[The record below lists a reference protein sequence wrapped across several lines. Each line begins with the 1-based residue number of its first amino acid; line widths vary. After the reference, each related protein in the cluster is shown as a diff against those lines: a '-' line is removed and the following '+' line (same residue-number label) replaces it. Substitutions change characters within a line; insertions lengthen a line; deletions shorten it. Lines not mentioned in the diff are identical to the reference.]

1 MAIRTRVAPESS
13 EIVESGETGP
23 FGRPRWFENHPR
35 IVAMTKT
42 LEQRIAERI
51 GSNDPVNRGTTAVR

>member
-42 LEQRIAERI
+42 LEQRI
-51 GSNDPVNRGTTAVR
+51 GSDDPVNRGTTAVR